1 MSMFPWLQDQTVFD
15 VSAGATV
22 LSGYHIESMI
32 AQSTGAITE
41 GDIFGYLLD
50 TYTSVIPEP
59 ILALLI
65 FAPIG
70 VAFYMVQRSFFV
82 PLVMMMLIGS
92 VVIVEFPIAF
102 QNGLVAVITI
112 MILVLLFV
120 VFQRIRV
127 Q

>member
-1 MSMFPWLQDQTVFD
+1 
-15 VSAGATV
+15 
-22 LSGYHIESMI
+22 
-32 AQSTGAITE
+32 
-41 GDIFGYLLD
+41 
-50 TYTSVIPEP
+50 
-59 ILALLI
+59 
-65 FAPIG
+65 
-70 VAFYMVQRSFFV
+70 MVQRSFFV